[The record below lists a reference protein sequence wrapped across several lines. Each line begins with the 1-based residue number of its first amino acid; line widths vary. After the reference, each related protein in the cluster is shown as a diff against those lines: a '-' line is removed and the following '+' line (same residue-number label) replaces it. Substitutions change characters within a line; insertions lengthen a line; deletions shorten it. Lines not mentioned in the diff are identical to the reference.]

1 MIIGSGLVASALK
14 QSLSGRECCV
24 YAAGVSNS
32 GCADPD
38 EFFRE
43 SVRLIEALASHTE
56 TDRFLY
62 FGTCSVSD
70 PSAVKSAYVQ
80 HKLAMEALVRHHPR
94 HLILRLPQVAGHT
107 PNPHTLLNFLHAR
120 ISRSEKFEIWE
131 RSTRNILDIEDIATL
146 VGHLVLREGAVGE
159 TINVANPGSVS
170 VSDIVAEM
178 EKVVGK
184 PAVFATRAS
193 GSSYSIDCARLES
206 AIGHSGVN
214 LQGNYLER
222 VLKKYYG

>member
-14 QSLSGRECCV
+14 QSFSGEECCV

-32 GCADPD
+32 GCTDAT
-38 EFFRE
+38 EFSRE
-43 SVRLIEALASHTE
+43 RARLTEALASHAE

-70 PSAVKSAYVQ
+70 PGAAQTGYVQ
-80 HKLAMEALVRHHPR
+80 HKLAMEALVRDHPR

-107 PNPHTLLNFLHAR
+107 PNPHTLLNFFYAR
-120 ISRSEKFEIWE
+120 ISRSEKFAIWE
-131 RSTRNILDIEDIATL
+131 RSTRNVLDIADIATL

-159 TINVANPGSVS
+159 TINVANPNSIP

-184 PAVFATRAS
+184 PAVFETRAS
-193 GSSYSIDCARLES
+193 GSSYVIDCARTEA
-206 AIGHSGVN
+206 AIRQSGVN

>member
-14 QSLSGRECCV
+14 PSLSGLECCV

-32 GCADPD
+32 GCIDPG
-38 EFFRE
+38 EFSRE
-43 SVRLIEALASHTE
+43 RVRLMEALASHTE

-62 FGTCSVSD
+62 FGTCSVFD
-70 PSAVKSAYVQ
+70 PAAAQSGYVQ

-107 PNPHTLLNFLHAR
+107 PNPHTLLNFFYAR

-131 RSTRNILDIEDIATL
+131 RSTRNVLDIDDIATL
-146 VGHLVLREGAVGE
+146 VTHLVLRDDAAGE
-159 TINVANPGSVS
+159 TISVANPSS
-170 VSDIVAEM
+170 MPVSDIVAAM

-184 PAVFATRAS
+184 TAIFNTRAS
-193 GSSYSIDCARLES
+193 GSSYSIDCARIEP
-206 AIGHSGVN
+206 AIRQSGVN

>member
-14 QSLSGRECCV
+14 QSFSGLECCV

-32 GCADPD
+32 GCVDSG
-38 EFFRE
+38 EFSRE
-43 SVRLIEALASHTE
+43 RVRLLEALASHAD

-70 PSAVKSAYVQ
+70 PGSAKSAYVQ
-80 HKLAMEALVRHHPR
+80 HKLAMESLVHHHPR
-94 HLILRLPQVAGHT
+94 HLILRLPQVAGDT

-131 RSTRNILDIEDIATL
+131 QSTRNVLDIDDIATL
-146 VGHLVLREGAVGE
+146 VGHLVLREGAAGE
-159 TINVANPGSVS
+159 TINVANPRSIP
-170 VSDIVAEM
+170 VSDIVAAM
-178 EKVVGK
+178 EQVLGK
-184 PAVFATRAS
+184 SAVFETRAL
-193 GSSYSIDCARLES
+193 GSSYSIDCARIEH
-206 AIGHSGVN
+206 AIRESGVN

>member
-14 QSLSGRECCV
+14 QSLSVLECCA

-32 GCADPD
+32 GCTDPG
-38 EFFRE
+38 EFSRE
-43 SVRLIEALASHTE
+43 RARLIAALATYGETE
-56 TDRFLY
+56 RFLY

-70 PSAVKSAYVQ
+70 PGAAKSGYVQ
-80 HKLAMEALVRHHPR
+80 HKLAMEALVRDHPR

-107 PNPHTLLNFLHAR
+107 PNPHTLLNFFYAR

-131 RSTRNILDIEDIATL
+131 RSTRNVLDIDDIAIL
-146 VGHLVLREGAVGE
+146 VSHLVLQEGAVRE
-159 TINVANPGSVS
+159 TINVANPASMPVS
-170 VSDIVAEM
+170 AIVAAM
-178 EKVVGK
+178 ENVVGK
-184 PAVFATRAS
+184 PAIFDTRAS
-193 GSSYSIDCARLES
+193 GSSYSIDCARIEP
-206 AIGHSGVN
+206 AIRQSGVN